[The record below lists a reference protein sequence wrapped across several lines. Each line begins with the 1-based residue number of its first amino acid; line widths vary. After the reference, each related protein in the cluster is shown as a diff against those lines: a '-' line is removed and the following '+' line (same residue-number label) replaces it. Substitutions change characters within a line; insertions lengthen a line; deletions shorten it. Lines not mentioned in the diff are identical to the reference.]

1 VVNLAAG
8 MCYGLSRSLSRLLI
22 ISIAPVASASLFL
35 LGACGGKP
43 KPGREIVGTPAAPA
57 ALILDKEISGQILG
71 QTLKA
76 PASLAVGRR
85 GALFAIDAGN
95 NRVIWFNR
103 DLAPVRDYGG
113 QGSPMGR
120 FAEPRY
126 LTVDVDQNVWVSD
139 FGRRRLVQCSEQLEF
154 IGEIDL
160 RDDADP
166 FSPGRPGG
174 VLVTGFGEI
183 WVVDTDNDRI
193 TVLDPLG
200 EIDHF
205 VGDFGYPGGPLRQ
218 ATKLTSDGRD
228 YIYVCDA
235 GNRRVMVYD
244 DRGGVVR
251 KLDHPVLESPHSVAV
266 DPFQRIWILERDAGT
281 LHCFSREG
289 SYLATVGPIV
299 SGADRPLSRP
309 ADLVFLPD
317 GRVVV
322 ADTGH
327 DRMLVCRLMSASN

>member
-1 VVNLAAG
+1 
-8 MCYGLSRSLSRLLI
+8 MCYGLSRSLSRLLTI
-22 ISIAPVASASLFL
+22 NIALVASASLLFL
-35 LGACGGKP
+35 DACGGKP
-43 KPGREIVGTPAAPA
+43 KPGREVIETSAVPV
-57 ALILDKEISGQILG
+57 ALVLDKEISGQILG

-76 PASLAVGRR
+76 PASLAVDRR
-85 GALFAIDAGN
+85 GAFYAIDAGN

-103 DLAPVRDYGG
+103 SLVPVRDYGG
-113 QGSPMGR
+113 QGSAMGR

-126 LTVDVDQNVWVSD
+126 LTVDADQNVWVSD

-166 FSPGRPGG
+166 LRLGRPGG

-193 TVLDPLG
+193 AVLDPLG
-200 EIDHF
+200 QIDHF
-205 VGDFGYPGGPLRQ
+205 MGDFGYPGGPIRQ
-218 ATKLTSDGRD
+218 ATKLTSDGQD
-228 YIYVCDA
+228 FIYVCDA
-235 GNRRVMVYD
+235 GNRRIMVYD

-251 KLDHPVLESPHSVAV
+251 KLDHPVLQSPHALAV
-266 DPFQRIWILERDAGT
+266 DPFQRTWILERDSGK

-289 SYLATVGPIV
+289 EYLATVGPIV
-299 SGADRPLSRP
+299 TGAAQPLSRP
-309 ADLVFLPD
+309 ADLVFLLD